1 MIFGSIRWQQIVLD
15 KRPFAK
21 AMPLPTYAV
30 HFTLLY
36 VIVAFLSVP
45 SKAGSQSKIV
55 RPSALDFEE
64 VNTRQREGKRYRGG
78 ETPSDRIR
86 RKKERLKREQHIQT
100 KREFDE
106 LPNRVKNYNRRE
118 DNARNH
124 KKSTTTGLK
133 SQVRDAEDLEADVAA
148 ELDKA
153 RDSLNFIKK
162 DVYHATNE
170 SIEDPDDRLVIEIQ
184 NSLAYHRKYRRR
196 TGVENRTL
204 RFFYGTENDAYVD
217 HPNIHE
223 YGHSTQSHFRW
234 SLYGSKNVHKCPAS
248 CSGHGICRV
257 DKCHCYRMWDGVDCS
272 LRKCPSGRAYM
283 DREYYDHHDDTSK
296 KRRVVAYAV
305 CSGRGYC
312 NRINGTCACLEGY
325 EGTACERSICPS
337 HACNGHGRCVRSY
350 GSGSAVSCICEA
362 PFYGPDCFLQR
373 CPRGDN
379 PKTYI
384 MDKHGPK
391 RNGVRRF
398 NVHAIEISS
407 SIPDVTGWFT
417 LSFKGY
423 HQIEHET
430 RPIPWHTYHRLHLD
444 TEKAL
449 YAEHIRK
456 ALLMLPNYL
465 FPDVEV
471 SLVSATNGIGFL
483 VTFVAE
489 TANITDGFTVNHL
502 GCDYTGCQPR
512 YTGLYTS
519 GRISVHINETYETS
533 NVENAECSN
542 QGICHPTTG
551 FCTCNEGFKGPA
563 CSIYDEYS

>member
-1 MIFGSIRWQQIVLD
+1 M
-15 KRPFAK
+15 
-21 AMPLPTYAV
+21 
-30 HFTLLY
+30 
-36 VIVAFLSVP
+36 
-45 SKAGSQSKIV
+45 
-55 RPSALDFEE
+55 DFE
-64 VNTRQREGKRYRGG
+64 VANSRTREGRRYRGG
-78 ETPSDRIR
+78 ETPSDRLR
-86 RKKERLKREQHIQT
+86 RKNERLKREQEVQR
-100 KREFDE
+100 KRAFDE
-106 LPNRVKNYNRRE
+106 LPNKVKNYNRRE
-118 DNARNH
+118 DNTRRHRSAT
-124 KKSTTTGLK
+124 KADLK
-133 SQVRDAEDLEADVAA
+133 TAVRDAEELEADAIA
-148 ELDKA
+148 QLRETRSRIHRINDE
-153 RDSLNFIKK
+153 
-162 DVYHATNE
+162 VYAQLNE
-170 SIEDPDDRLVIEIQ
+170 SVDEEDQRVIIEIQ
-184 NSLAYHRKYRRR
+184 NSLAYHRKYMRR

-204 RFFYGTENDAYVD
+204 RFFYGDEDDSYVD

-223 YGHSTQSHFRW
+223 FGHSTESHFRW

-257 DKCHCYRMWDGVDCS
+257 DKCHCYRMWHGVDCS

-283 DREYYDHHDDTSK
+283 DKEYYDHHDDKSK
-296 KRRVVAYAV
+296 RRRVVAYAI

-312 NRINGTCACLEGY
+312 NHKNGTCSCLDGY
-325 EGTACERSICPS
+325 EGTTCERSICPS

-384 MDKHGPK
+384 MDKNGPK

-398 NVHAIEISS
+398 NVHSIEISS

-423 HQIEHET
+423 HKIEHQT
-430 RPIPWHTYHRLHLD
+430 RPIPWHTYHRLPLD

-449 YAEHIRK
+449 YAERIRK
-456 ALLMLPNYL
+456 SLLMLPNYL
-465 FPDVEV
+465 FPDVKV
-471 SLVSATNGIGFL
+471 SLIPATNGVGFL

-489 TANITDGFTVNHL
+489 TANVTDGFTVNHL

-519 GRISVHINETYETS
+519 GAIGVHINETYETS

-551 FCTCNEGFKGPA
+551 FCTCHKGFKGPA